1 MDHAYSGTNRLR
13 GRRAHQSP
21 NMMMV
26 MTMLTKRQLGV
37 LLYAP
42 LVSLDT
48 DCVHEQASFVL
59 QTRGKLAC
67 TLYIYVRYIIAYTLL
82 Y

>member
-1 MDHAYSGTNRLR
+1 
-13 GRRAHQSP
+13 
-21 NMMMV
+21 MMMV
-26 MTMLTKRQLGV
+26 MTMMTKRQLGV

-59 QTRGKLAC
+59 QKRGKLAC
-67 TLYIYVRYIIAYTLL
+67 TWYIHVYNSLYSTRLHQNMTNVRYYITVDSAV
-82 Y
+82 